1 MKKILCITFFLLAL
15 LAGCK
20 KDSINIVEKSETNSV
35 EDGSDDVSSE
45 TFTKSISV
53 VFSNSEDAVV
63 NGADSTFLVTI
74 YGNQVTIVYFGD
86 EQVQYNL
93 SGTTGNGFFKLYSA
107 KKQALELDNL
117 SLTNGNGA
125 AINVQGTLD
134 SPNSGKRTFV
144 VLNGTNS
151 VADGT
156 SYTQTSSGEDEK
168 GAIFGEGELVFSG
181 NGSLTVSAKGKS
193 GIVSDDYVRF
203 MASPSI
209 SVTSSAGHGV
219 RGKDS
224 IIVSDGTLN
233 ITVSADT
240 KKGMSSDGVVRIDG
254 GTTTI
259 AVSGSAA
266 YDSESKSYNATAGI
280 KADGRFEINGGSLT
294 ITNSGSGGKGISGD
308 TKGIFNGGT
317 VSVTTTGSNYSAG
330 DVSAKGIKF
339 DGDLVFSG
347 ASVSVNCTSNEGIES
362 KGTIMVSDGVVYSYS
377 AADDAMNSAS
387 DFTISG
393 GYVCGYA
400 VKNDGLDA
408 NGDFYIK
415 GGLVYAIG
423 ASSPEVAIDANT
435 EEQHKLYVEG
445 GTIIAI
451 GGLERGSSLTQN
463 CYQVSSWTQ
472 NTWYN
477 LSIGTK
483 NNTFKTPQS
492 GGSGLVVSG
501 SSTPELTSGVTVS
514 GGTTYFDGMLVVDGF
529 ISNGESVSLSSYTSE
544 SGGGPG
550 GNQGGPGGN
559 TPPNGRF

>member
-1 MKKILCITFFLLAL
+1 MKQILFFAL
-15 LAGCK
+15 LFSILLTGCK
-20 KDSINIVEKSETNSV
+20 KDSITIIEPTDSTI
-35 EDGSDDVSSE
+35 EDGSDDYSGE
-45 TFTKSISV
+45 TFEKSISV
-53 VFSNSEDAVV
+53 EYSTSGNATVS
-63 NGADSTFLVTI
+63 GADSTFVVTI
-74 YGNQVTIVYFGD
+74 DNNQVTIVYSGS
-86 EQVQYNL
+86 EQVEYEL
-93 SGTTGNGFFKLYSA
+93 SGTSNNGFFKLYSA
-107 KKQALELDNL
+107 KKQSILLNNL
-117 SLTNGNGA
+117 SLTNPKGA

-144 VLNGTNS
+144 VVNGSNKL
-151 VADGT
+151 ADGS
-156 SYTQTSSGEDEK
+156 SYSQTPSGEDEK
-168 GAIFGEGELVFSG
+168 GVVFGEGKLVFCGDG
-181 NGSLTVSAKGKS
+181 NLSITASGKS

-203 MASPSI
+203 TARTEI
-209 SVTSSAGHGV
+209 TIKATNGHGV
-219 RGKDS
+219 KGKDS
-224 IIVSDGTLN
+224 VMVDNAMLDILVSANMKKGLISDGT
-233 ITVSADT
+233 
-240 KKGMSSDGVVRIDG
+240 VRIDG
-254 GTTTI
+254 GNTTI
-259 AVSGSAA
+259 TVSGNAA
-266 YDSESKSYNATAGI
+266 YDSEDKDYSGTAGV
-280 KADGRFEINGGSLT
+280 KAGGRFEINGGTLV
-294 ITNSGSGGKGISGD
+294 ITNSGTGGKGISGD
-308 TKGIFNGGT
+308 GNGNFNGGT
-317 VSVTTTGSNYSAG
+317 ISVTTTGSNYSTG
-330 DVSAKGIKF
+330 GVSAKGIKF
-339 DGDLVFSG
+339 DGDITFSG
-347 ASVSVNCTSNEGIES
+347 TNVSVDCKSNEGIES
-362 KGTIMVSDGVVYSYS
+362 KGTITISDGIVYSYS
-377 AADDAMNSAS
+377 AADDAMNSSS
-387 DFTISG
+387 DFTITG
-393 GYVCGYA
+393 GFVCGYA
-400 VKNDGLDA
+400 TSNDGLDA

-483 NNTFKTPQS
+483 NNTFKTPQN